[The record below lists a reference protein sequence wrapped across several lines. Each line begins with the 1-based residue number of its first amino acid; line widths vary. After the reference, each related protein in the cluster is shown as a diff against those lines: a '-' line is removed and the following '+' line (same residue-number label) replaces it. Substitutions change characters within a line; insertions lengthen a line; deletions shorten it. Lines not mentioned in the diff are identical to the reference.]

1 MFIEFPLS
9 FLYSFVDVDVD
20 KPDEKSIM
28 TYVAQFLKHYPNPHQ
43 SEIDGHHDEVF
54 FKFSVLYLVLDENC
68 LIVFLKEMSLK
79 QARTLG
85 VCE

>member
-1 MFIEFPLS
+1 MCIRYLCS
-9 FLYSFVDVDVD
+9 FLDVDVD

-43 SEIDGHHDEVF
+43 SETDGHHDEVF
-54 FKFSVLYLVLDENC
+54 FKFNVLYMVLGEDC
-68 LIVFLKEMSLK
+68 LIIFLKEKSRILE
-79 QARTLG
+79 